1 MKYTFGTFLISR
13 PDMISNVR
21 SVDDLLELTE
31 AGNATEGVPEI
42 EKIKQLNLILSGSNE
57 DLLNPVTS
65 RFSGES
71 KLFLVTRSFRDLFAA
86 ADNDRVSKVAS
97 EWADSDSW
105 NNTNVNPFD
114 LYGMLHYL
122 HSVCARG
129 RAEDKEL
136 YLLLT
141 TPST

>member
-13 PDMISNVR
+13 PDTISNVR

-31 AGNATEGVPEI
+31 SGNATQGVPEI
-42 EKIKQLNLILSGSNE
+42 EKIEQLNLIVSGSHE
-57 DLLNPVTS
+57 DLLNPVAS

-71 KLFLVTRSFRDLFAA
+71 KLFLVTRSFRDLFAGL
-86 ADNDRVSKVAS
+86 DNDRVSKVAS
-97 EWADSDSW
+97 EWADSKSW
-105 NNTNVNPFD
+105 NDTNVNPFD

-122 HSVCARG
+122 HAVCARG
-129 RAEDKEL
+129 RTEGKEL

-141 TPST
+141 TAST